1 MALQKTIVQNGVIT
15 NYHRIL
21 YTQSSINSHN
31 SIAVL
36 SYINEDSRKN
46 ESAENRPYTAA
57 ITYEK
62 DYEEN
67 RCIVERLYSI
77 RKIKIQYIA
86 FIGILCKNTSTV
98 ISLFQ

>member
-1 MALQKTIVQNGVIT
+1 MALQKTIVQNDGVIT

-46 ESAENRPYTAA
+46 ESAENHPYTAA

-67 RCIVERLYSI
+67 MTIESAYEYLKTLPEFEGAVD
-77 RKIKIQYIA
+77 
-86 FIGILCKNTSTV
+86 V
-98 ISLFQ
+98 